1 MENQSGEISKY
12 PFPNVPSNNITFQT
26 TPSQEEISL
35 VLSASDKVILASSFN
50 VILDKYKISRAR
62 TLVRQS
68 LFDLQTQQ
76 LKQNVNIA

>member
-12 PFPNVPSNNITFQT
+12 PFPNVPSI
-26 TPSQEEISL
+26 
-35 VLSASDKVILASSFN
+35 ASSFN
-50 VILDKYKISRAR
+50 VILEKYKISRAR
-62 TLVRQS
+62 TFVRQS

>member
-1 MENQSGEISKY
+1 MS
-12 PFPNVPSNNITFQT
+12 
-26 TPSQEEISL
+26 
-35 VLSASDKVILASSFN
+35 
-50 VILDKYKISRAR
+50 YKISRAR